1 MRRNLSKISI
11 TIPPELLGDLDYVSG
26 RLGISRS
33 ALIAEV
39 MPQAL
44 GVMRSM
50 LEQVPLN
57 PTPDDVHRF
66 RGDSVEIIRE
76 KIDSLRGLSD
86 DLFADL

>member
-1 MRRNLSKISI
+1 MQRNLSKISI
-11 TIPPELLGDLDYVSG
+11 TIPPELLADLDYVSG
-26 RLGISRS
+26 RLSISRS
-33 ALIAEV
+33 ALIAQV

-57 PTPDDVHRF
+57 PTPDDVRRF
-66 RGDSVEIIRE
+66 RGESVGIVRE